1 MVLLTLRINCPS
13 IPSQDCVVND
23 IGHQVAEPQSA
34 VSTKAETASPN
45 LSDDVKTTGQGR
57 KYYLGSRSP
66 SGQSPVT
73 KSRKTPQ
80 QLNISVGGPPIG
92 GGDKGKD
99 GSGSSDKEAGSP
111 KPRAWK
117 LLVTKQLRKIQ
128 GSPQGHGTAPVS
140 FPEAASI
147 GVPLQLCV
155 PVSFPM
161 TFE

>member
-1 MVLLTLRINCPS
+1 M
-13 IPSQDCVVND
+13 
-23 IGHQVAEPQSA
+23 AEPQSVA
-34 VSTKAETASPN
+34 SRKVLETPSPN
-45 LSDDVKTTGQGR
+45 LSDDLKTSGGGGQGR

-80 QLNISVGGPPIG
+80 QLNISVGGNSF
-92 GGDKGKD
+92 GGDKSKD
-99 GSGSSDKEAGSP
+99 SGSSDKEAGSP

-128 GSPQGHGTAPVS
+128 GSGAAPVS

-147 GVPLQLCV
+147 GVPLQFCV
-155 PVSFPM
+155 PVSTTSGRPWILK
-161 TFE
+161 TKVT

>member
-1 MVLLTLRINCPS
+1 MPFCKF
-13 IPSQDCVVND
+13 QDCVVQD
-23 IGHQVAEPQSA
+23 TQHQVAEPQSA
-34 VSTKAETASPN
+34 ASTKIVETAASPN
-45 LSDDVKTTGQGR
+45 LSDDAKTPTGTGQGR

-80 QLNISVGGPPIG
+80 QLNISVGGNSF
-92 GGDKGKD
+92 GDKAKD
-99 GSGSSDKEAGSP
+99 GGSDKEAGSP

-128 GSPQGHGTAPVS
+128 GSGSAPVT

-147 GVPLQLCV
+147 GVPLQFCV
-155 PVSFPM
+155 PVRN
-161 TFE
+161 

>member
-1 MVLLTLRINCPS
+1 MV
-13 IPSQDCVVND
+13 QDTGN
-23 IGHQVAEPQSA
+23 QVAEPQSVA
-34 VSTKAETASPN
+34 STKVVDTAGSPN
-45 LSDDVKTTGQGR
+45 LSDGVKTPTGGGSGGQGR

-80 QLNISVGGPPIG
+80 QLNISVGGGTSFGDSG
-92 GGDKGKD
+92 GKNKD
-99 GSGSSDKEAGSP
+99 GGSDKEAGSP

-128 GSPQGHGTAPVS
+128 GSGSNQVT

-147 GVPLQLCV
+147 GVPLPFCV
-155 PVSFPM
+155 PVSKLFIVSNYS
-161 TFE
+161 FVIN

>member
-1 MVLLTLRINCPS
+1 MV
-13 IPSQDCVVND
+13 QDSGN
-23 IGHQVAEPQSA
+23 QVAEPQSVA
-34 VSTKAETASPN
+34 STKVVETAGSPN
-45 LSDDVKTTGQGR
+45 LSDDVKTPTSGGQGR

-80 QLNISVGGPPIG
+80 QLNISVGGTSFG
-92 GGDKGKD
+92 NDSKSKD
-99 GSGSSDKEAGSP
+99 GGSDKEAGSP

-128 GSPQGHGTAPVS
+128 GSGSTPVS

-147 GVPLQLCV
+147 GVPLQFCV
-155 PVSFPM
+155 PVSLIFCF
-161 TFE
+161 FEKLFVLLLFLKHCNL